1 MSKCDLETPTNTRQC
16 NKGGVTSSSLEV
28 LAALSFNDA
37 EFIEHM
43 CVDANGKVPSF
54 YEAYVKQVQEIIQRN
69 ARLEFE
75 ALWREHEETMIPR
88 SVLSDTLSVAITT
101 LDEQLQTSELWDDQK
116 LRASI
121 LKDALPGLLIEK
133 VGLDTLLE
141 RVSACL
147 GHMKRTTDF
156 DDLDS

>member
-1 MSKCDLETPTNTRQC
+1 MTPTNTRQC

-43 CVDANGKVPSF
+43 CVDVNGKVPSF